1 MNNAQTAALK
11 DAQELIC
18 AICAHVKDVEINLP
32 NVNHYKQ
39 TTNI

>member
-32 NVNHYKQ
+32 NANHYKQ